1 MVCVPGNLPAL
12 VAGQARELNA
22 DGARFAVALSR
33 FGSPW
38 LENAHG
44 QPDSFGWSHLD
55 SREDTLKH
63 AALAMLAV
71 CLVALS
77 GGHARADY
85 TVVEVNFIL
94 ADKDGDLLLSKTEY
108 LLVPLEAFAK
118 LDANGNNALDADEL
132 GDLAKNAE
140 FGDGDSDKSGNLSL
154 EEIISEK
161 LADFEAADTNKDGA
175 LNVDEV
181 TVFEAKKSDW
191 K

>member
-1 MVCVPGNLPAL
+1 MVCVPGILPAL

-22 DGARFAVALSR
+22 DGARFAVGLSR

-38 LENAHG
+38 LENARW
-44 QPDSFGWSHLD
+44 QPDNFGWSHLD

-77 GGHARADY
+77 GGNATADY

-132 GDLAKNAE
+132 GDLAKDTE

-181 TVFEAKKSDW
+181 TVFEAKKSDG